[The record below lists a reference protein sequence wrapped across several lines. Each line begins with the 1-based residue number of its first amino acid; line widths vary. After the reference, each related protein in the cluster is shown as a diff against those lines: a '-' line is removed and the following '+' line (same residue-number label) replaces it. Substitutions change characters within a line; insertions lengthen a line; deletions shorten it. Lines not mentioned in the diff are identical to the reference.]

1 MEKSC
6 HQSAWR
12 NAWKTQKATGPQ
24 SKYWMLPSLMQQ
36 VSCLFTVSS
45 LGSPTAPT
53 PIWHWYPI
61 TSKISWDQG
70 HTKTSCRSCI
80 GIQYDSFRTALIV
93 WSVKDSGR
101 IWTASHLAG
110 VVNWNPLRLLQGS
123 GRCCGNSHLL
133 VVSSWNRPSFQ
144 VPDPVCIWNIRFDD
158 WMVAIKAVQPSRQGK
173 DPVIGFQGHH
183 RVKGLEAPSA
193 GECASTED
201 YGWIGTAMAYHFLP
215 RCHLAWRKRWTGL
228 QEHHLLSPVHLFLY
242 FTNGILACVISRV
255 SSIPP
260 NCRTGYHLLRRRSG
274 SCIPVPPL
282 PLLQVASCPVGGP
295 WLSASSIPCYV
306 TAEKGCRPSWT
317 RIFTM
322 KLHGST
328 ESEMASPT
336 ASGPSQFVFWSI
348 TVDFWTTAEW
358 NPVKVHTLKDTSQQW
373 SKKCWVSLLRKCSKT
388 LSLLKLSRHNIFEH
402 FQLNTPRSFLL
413 HHTNNKARPGRR
425 HFGAVVAYTGGGSPA
440 NPPTQTW
447 ETSLSK
453 QVSQVWVGGLK
464 GDPPPV

>member
-12 NAWKTQKATGPQ
+12 NAWKTRKATGPQ

-183 RVKGLEAPSA
+183 RV
-193 GECASTED
+193 
-201 YGWIGTAMAYHFLP
+201 
-215 RCHLAWRKRWTGL
+215 
-228 QEHHLLSPVHLFLY
+228 
-242 FTNGILACVISRV
+242 N
-255 SSIPP
+255 
-260 NCRTGYHLLRRRSG
+260 
-274 SCIPVPPL
+274 
-282 PLLQVASCPVGGP
+282 
-295 WLSASSIPCYV
+295 V

-328 ESEMASPT
+328 ESER
-336 ASGPSQFVFWSI
+336 I
-348 TVDFWTTAEW
+348 
-358 NPVKVHTLKDTSQQW
+358 HSQQVTVLGQPLSGIPSRCIPWRTPVW

-388 LSLLKLSRHNIFEH
+388 LSLLKPNVLRFRRHKIFEH
-402 FQLNTPRSFLL
+402 FRLNTPRSFLL